1 MTPAQAAPKLPEPT
15 AAARVAEDLA
25 RHILTQLTP
34 GASLPSEAELAVI
47 HGVGRVTI
55 REAVKMLAGRGL
67 LELSRGRRAI
77 VRKPDAGALGEFLTW
92 IVQYDPRGVFDLV
105 EFRMSLEVQSVT
117 LAARRATR
125 PAIAAIEG
133 ALKAMRDAATAM
145 DAPDASPD
153 TEIAFH
159 RADVRFH
166 EALALASGNSILI
179 CMFEAMAHPLRQSL
193 FVSRRGRQVRGQ
205 THAQTIAAHER
216 ILDCVK
222 SGNATAA
229 ETAMRDHLSDAIR
242 DLRAALGE
250 IG

>member
-1 MTPAQAAPKLPEPT
+1 MPPAKATRKSPTPT
-15 AAARVAEDLA
+15 AAARVADDLA
-25 RHILTQLTP
+25 RYILTQLTP
-34 GASLPSEAELAVI
+34 GASLPSEAELATI
-47 HGVGRVTI
+47 HGVSRVTI

-77 VRKPDAGALGEFLTW
+77 ARKPDAGALGDFLTW

-125 PAIAAIEG
+125 PAISAIEG
-133 ALKAMRDAATAM
+133 ALDAMRDAAPGM
-145 DAPDASPD
+145 DPPDATLD
-153 TEIAFH
+153 AEVAFH
-159 RADVRFH
+159 RADVQFH

-179 CMFEAMAHPLRQSL
+179 CMFEAMALPLRQSL
-193 FVSRRGRQVRGQ
+193 FVSRRGRQLQGQ

-216 ILDCVK
+216 ILDCIRN
-222 SGNATAA
+222 GDATAA

-242 DLRAALGE
+242 DLRSALGE